1 MAEPRRTAFALAA
14 VEFANF
20 FKEQLGDL
28 QIGASTPYQPS
39 LTIPE
44 GMSTAG
50 GAQPIQHL
58 TLQPTR
64 PGAPPLTV
72 GWVNRRGWT
81 AQIRTFA
88 CLDAMH
94 RQRFPN
100 RRFDLD
106 AASYQAF
113 LERAK
118 AFLEGQGMTVQ
129 LETSPPAAL
138 SGRPPAGGGSSQGL
152 LVMILGIVVG
162 FIGVAVAL
170 YVALGRK

>member
-1 MAEPRRTAFALAA
+1 MSEARRTAFALAA

-20 FKEQLGDL
+20 FKEQFADFRV
-28 QIGASTPYQPS
+28 GATTPYQPS
-39 LTIPE
+39 LTAPE

-50 GAQPIQHL
+50 GAQAIQHI

-64 PGAPPLTV
+64 PGVPPLTV

-81 AQIRTFA
+81 AQIRTFS
-88 CLDAMH
+88 CLEEMH

-106 AASYQAF
+106 AASYQTFIA
-113 LERAK
+113 RAQV
-118 AFLEGQGMTVQ
+118 FLEGQGMTVQ
-129 LETSPPAAL
+129 LETSAPAPL
-138 SGRPPAGGGSSQGL
+138 STRPPRGEGQTQGIA
-152 LVMILGIVVG
+152 VMIIGILVG

-170 YVALGRK
+170 YVALSRK